1 MHCSLKTKTSSCWVA
16 PALLAISLMGSS
28 PALATDP
35 TASAEIAAAPTV
47 PTDSRELA
55 GARERSSLPASQPEQ
70 TRPGDGPTVTAQD
83 PARLDRPAV
92 RVRRI
97 ARRDD
102 DRLIRRDEE
111 RSQPRFRREAA
122 AVPWHRSSVGIIL
135 GVGF

>member
-1 MHCSLKTKTSSCWVA
+1 MTRKTSAPWIA
-16 PALLAISLMGSS
+16 PALLALSFMGLA
-28 PALATDP
+28 PAQATEP
-35 TASAEIAAAPTV
+35 QAAPEVAAAEAL
-47 PTDSRELA
+47 PTDSREIA
-55 GARERSSLPASQPEQ
+55 ATSRKRSSLTTAQPEQ
-70 TRPGDGPTVTAQD
+70 TRPGDGPTVTMQD

-97 ARRDD
+97 VRRDD